1 MDDRSNPFHVYRRL
15 SGPFVGEYLVEKAA
29 AATETATEEEKPE
42 TVGEDMGLKATEA
55 EVKEAD
61 EDDEDDELDLQ
72 SVFKFNFV
80 NLTEGHYVSQGVF
93 GENGAYQAVIS
104 TGAKPSFTMTIYKTE
119 DGKATE
125 YTTVLAKKFIPR
137 PQPTFMQKFGMPI
150 MMGAMLLM
158 NMAKGP
164 MGGAAGA
171 PAAGAA
177 PAGGAAPA
185 AGAAAN

>member
-1 MDDRSNPFHVYRRL
+1 M
-15 SGPFVGEYLVEKAA
+15 
-29 AATETATEEEKPE
+29 TEEKPE
-42 TVGEDMGLKATEA
+42 TVGEDMGLKATET

-61 EDDEDDELDLQ
+61 EDDEEDDELDLQ

-80 NLTEGHYVSQGVF
+80 NMTEGHYVSQGVF

-104 TGAKPSFTMTIYKTE
+104 TGAKPSFTMTIYKTV

-137 PQPTFMQKFGMPI
+137 PQPTFMQKFGMPL

-164 MGGAAGA
+164 MAG
-171 PAAGAA
+171 GAA
-177 PAGGAAPA
+177 PAGAAAHAAGAAPA
-185 AGAAAN
+185 AGASAN